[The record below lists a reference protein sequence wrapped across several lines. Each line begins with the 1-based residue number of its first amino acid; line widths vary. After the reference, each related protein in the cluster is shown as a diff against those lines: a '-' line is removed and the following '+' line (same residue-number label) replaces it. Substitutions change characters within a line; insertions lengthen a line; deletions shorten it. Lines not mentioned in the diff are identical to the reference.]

1 MKYIILLFL
10 LTALCRLEATEK
22 PIFPYLRL
30 ESDWKF
36 SEIGACTFHWTIT
49 YSPDFPFDKARLYIR
64 QGNESG
70 GLSGRVFDLRE
81 KPTDL
86 YFSIP
91 RVLKRHDNPKIL
103 DINYFGLVTIK
114 EARLPFEGY
123 IQAAPESFGLYS
135 LSAELLPD
143 QPVPLIE
150 FSVAR
155 EKTVPN
161 YGYLTH
167 PESDIKFF
175 LQHAPWQFNPANT
188 VTLLLEIAGIGPEEA
203 AQFRTPLQAECEKR
217 AAEYISAIPENLPAQ
232 TRKTLETLYAERLRT
247 ARIWLGN
254 NREYHR
260 GRVSLETLAAARA
273 AELTADLNRL
283 KLLRPHF
290 PAESYSGLL
299 QKLTNERHD
308 AFSQL
313 LQMQQEKYKAGAL
326 SLDEVLAAHETAL
339 NTELIHLKLLK
350 PYLPQAEYLSRRRQA
365 LEERCNI
372 LKQLYSAFHA
382 QYEAGA
388 IPQEEVRLVRQRLKQ
403 AEDARNEF
411 IRSNPLSPQSE

>member
-167 PESDIKFF
+167 PE
-175 LQHAPWQFNPANT
+175 A
-188 VTLLLEIAGIGPEEA
+188 
-203 AQFRTPLQAECEKR
+203 
-217 AAEYISAIPENLPAQ
+217 ISSSFSNM
-232 TRKTLETLYAERLRT
+232 R
-247 ARIWLGN
+247 
-254 NREYHR
+254 R
-260 GRVSLETLAAARA
+260 GSSI
-273 AELTADLNRL
+273 
-283 KLLRPHF
+283 RPT
-290 PAESYSGLL
+290 
-299 QKLTNERHD
+299 Q
-308 AFSQL
+308 
-313 LQMQQEKYKAGAL
+313 
-326 SLDEVLAAHETAL
+326 
-339 NTELIHLKLLK
+339 
-350 PYLPQAEYLSRRRQA
+350 
-365 LEERCNI
+365 
-372 LKQLYSAFHA
+372 
-382 QYEAGA
+382 
-388 IPQEEVRLVRQRLKQ
+388 
-403 AEDARNEF
+403 
-411 IRSNPLSPQSE
+411 